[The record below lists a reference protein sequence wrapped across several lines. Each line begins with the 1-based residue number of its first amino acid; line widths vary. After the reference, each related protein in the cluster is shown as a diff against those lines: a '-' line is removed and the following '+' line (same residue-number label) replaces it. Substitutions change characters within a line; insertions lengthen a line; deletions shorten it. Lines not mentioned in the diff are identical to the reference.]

1 MSDWDAV
8 TVIGS
13 KSRPGGG
20 AGKQGPTAIERGKA
34 VGAITENDRKG
45 KPFSLVIIAEIGGR

>member
-45 KPFSLVIIAEIGGR
+45 KPIS